1 MKKYIA
7 MLLALMMVLCLT
19 ACGEEEPAGEQQIT
33 LGAEVTEATKGAD
46 ATEAPE
52 QGGEIVPGGAVFCFN
67 YEGVDIIPGEAFDA
81 SVLPEAASVYEVP
94 SCALVGTD
102 NLYNYETFEVTAFNE
117 GNGEFVYSI
126 YFIDP
131 NLTTNEGLALGD
143 GMDKVVE
150 LYGEGYENL
159 DGELVYTNM
168 NTQLRLIVEN
178 DVVVSIEFRMVTEN

>member
-1 MKKYIA
+1 MMLA
-7 MLLALMMVLCLT
+7 VGMLLALT
-19 ACGEEEPAGEQQIT
+19 GCGREELQGELEIT
-33 LGAEVTEATKGAD
+33 LGKELVEYTKGEDMQEGPVAG
-46 ATEAPE
+46 PE
-52 QGGEIVPGGAVFCFN
+52 GPGFSGKFSFTYNGVELVPG
-67 YEGVDIIPGEAFDA
+67 DSFDA
-81 SVLPEAASVYEVP
+81 SRLPEALSVYQVP

-143 GMDKVVE
+143 SMDKVVE

>member
-7 MLLALMMVLCLT
+7 ILLALTMVLGLT
-19 ACGEEEPAGEQQIT
+19 ACGGEEGVSGDQQIT
-33 LGAEVTEATKGAD
+33 LGANVTEATKGAD
-46 ATEAPE
+46 DVEAPDAG
-52 QGGEIVPGGAVFCFN
+52 QVVPGGAVFCFT

-81 SVLPEAASVYEVP
+81 SLLPEAASVYEVP

-102 NLYNYETFEVTAFNE
+102 NVYNYELFEVTAFDE
-117 GNGEFVYSI
+117 GNGEFVYSV

-143 GMDKVVE
+143 GLDKVVA
-150 LYGEGYENL
+150 LYGEVYENL